1 MRQSPNRQPNGLQRF
16 GDDDG
21 VMPDTSSS
29 VMSEDP
35 VIPNYGFDGISDS
48 DVHKILHG
56 DGEKEIVMNED
67 ESKDAVT
74 VDQQQTARLRN
85 RIAANQGVFG
95 LRDKVVISFLNAID
109 VEAGDWIGIVPEKV
123 GTSGLNDDGFVDG
136 DAYITYRYVCDPD
149 ADPLYCPH
157 TGSVEWDVQSIG
169 AYFPPGKYVAYLCK
183 EDGEDDPGP
192 YVVKAGPAY
201 FEISAIIE
209 APPTN
214 PPPTNRPPTNPN
226 RVEIIE
232 PAGELLCVALAKCIK
247 EKLSF
252 REDLRSHIQLLSFS
266 FARGRQKK
274 LLRRHRPNLLLPTH
288 RRPTHLPPILLLPTH
303 RRPILLLPTH
313 RRPILL
319 LRFLLLPFHRPQ
331 QVCSDL

>member
-1 MRQSPNRQPNGLQRF
+1 MRQSPNRRPNGLQRF

-21 VMPDTSSS
+21 VMPATFISS
-29 VMSEDP
+29 SEDP

-56 DGEKEIVMNED
+56 DGTGEKEIVMNED

-74 VDQQQTARLRN
+74 VDQQQTARRRN
-85 RIAANQGVFG
+85 AIAAKQGVFG
-95 LRDKVVISFLNAID
+95 LRDKVVISFLNSID

-123 GTSGLNDDGFVDG
+123 GTSGLNDEGFVDA
-136 DAYITYRYVCDPD
+136 DSYITYRYICDPD

-192 YVVKAGPAY
+192 YVVKAGPTF
-201 FEISAIIE
+201 FEISTIIE

-214 PPPTNRPPTNPN
+214 TPPTDPN
-226 RVEIIE
+226 RVEIIK
-232 PAGELLCVALAKCIK
+232 PAGELLCCIC
-247 EKLSF
+247 EMY
-252 REDLRSHIQLLSFS
+252 E
-266 FARGRQKK
+266 
-274 LLRRHRPNLLLPTH
+274 
-288 RRPTHLPPILLLPTH
+288 
-303 RRPILLLPTH
+303 
-313 RRPILL
+313 
-319 LRFLLLPFHRPQ
+319 
-331 QVCSDL
+331 

>member
-56 DGEKEIVMNED
+56 DGEKEEIVMNED

-74 VDQQQTARLRN
+74 VDQQQTARRRN
-85 RIAANQGVFG
+85 AIAAKQGVFN
-95 LRDKVVISFLNAID
+95 LRDKVVISFLNSID

-123 GTSGLNDDGFVDG
+123 GTSGLNADGFVDG

-232 PAGELLCVALAKCIK
+232 PVGELLFVALAKCIK
-247 EKLSF
+247 E
-252 REDLRSHIQLLSFS
+252 
-266 FARGRQKK
+266 
-274 LLRRHRPNLLLPTH
+274 
-288 RRPTHLPPILLLPTH
+288 
-303 RRPILLLPTH
+303 
-313 RRPILL
+313 
-319 LRFLLLPFHRPQ
+319 
-331 QVCSDL
+331 